1 MGRCRRRLLQTLR
14 SSIHVCALCLA
25 RLLIPTPGTQPA
37 PALPVPAAEAIDA
50 ARRLERLA
58 EMSGGGSR
66 VTLSSLASLDE
77 ADENQQVQQRLNIIL
92 KGDASGSVEAVRSA
106 LGALPQ
112 DAVLLRYLMAAP
124 GEITASDI
132 DLAAASGGMVLGFN
146 VPVTDAVQV
155 RAWVVWVGGW
165 VMWGD

>member
-1 MGRCRRRLLQTLR
+1 M
-14 SSIHVCALCLA
+14 
-25 RLLIPTPGTQPA
+25 
-37 PALPVPAAEAIDA
+37 
-50 ARRLERLA
+50 
-58 EMSGGGSR
+58 
-66 VTLSSLASLDE
+66 
-77 ADENQQVQQRLNIIL
+77 QQRLNIIL

-155 RAWVVWVGGW
+155 RGRCGCRAYAQVAGRRLLLCA
-165 VMWGD
+165 